1 MYCFDTS
8 ALIAAWSER
17 YPIDHFPRFWD
28 ALDALL
34 ASGRA
39 VAPQEVLTECSK
51 KSDDLTAWLKKHS
64 PMFIELDEPVQVRAA
79 AVLAKFPR
87 LVAERKARTAA
98 DAFVIALAL
107 ERKLCVV
114 TEERPTGS
122 PVNRPN
128 IPDVLN
134 DPEFACPRVDLLGL
148 IKAEK
153 WIFG

>member
-1 MYCFDTS
+1 MYCIDTS

-17 YPIDHFPRFWD
+17 YPIEYFPRFWD

-39 VAPQEVLTECSK
+39 VAPQEVLIECSK
-51 KSDDLTAWLKKHS
+51 KSNDLTAWLKKH
-64 PMFIELDEPVQVRAA
+64 PAMFIDLDEPVQIRAA

-87 LVAERKARTAA
+87 LVGERKARTAA

-107 ERKLCVV
+107 ERKLCII

-122 PVNRPN
+122 PINRPN
-128 IPDVLN
+128 IPDVIA
-134 DPEFACPRVDLLGL
+134 DPDFACRHLDVLGL

>member
-1 MYCFDTS
+1 MYCIDSS

-17 YPIDHFPRFWD
+17 YPIEHFPRFWD
-28 ALDALL
+28 ALHELL

-39 VAPQEVLTECSK
+39 IAPQEVFTECSK
-51 KSDDLTAWLKKHS
+51 KSDDLTAWLKKRS
-64 PMFIELDEPVQVRAA
+64 AMFVELDEPIQIRAA
-79 AVLAKFPR
+79 AILVQFPR
-87 LVAERKARTAA
+87 LVGARKARTSA

-107 ERKLCVV
+107 ERKLTLI

-122 PVNRPN
+122 PNRPN
-128 IPDVLN
+128 IPDVLAHP
-134 DPEFACPRVDLLGL
+134 DFICPRLDLLGL